1 MNPSGSEAA
10 PESARASVAPP
21 VDLRRKRI
29 LIAKPGL
36 DGHDVGAKVIAL
48 ALRDAGADVIYTG
61 LRRSADHIA
70 RVAVDE
76 GVDAVGLSIL
86 SGSHLDLVAQTRE
99 ALRSADADDVV
110 LFVGGT
116 IPASDHEPLR
126 ALGVA
131 EVFTAEDRLDDVVR
145 RVAERL

>member
-1 MNPSGSEAA
+1 MSPSGSEPPAA
-10 PESARASVAPP
+10 T

-61 LRRSADHIA
+61 LRRSADYIA
-70 RVAVDE
+70 RVALDE

-99 ALRSADADDVV
+99 ALRAADADDVV

-116 IPASDHEPLR
+116 IPADDHEPLR

-131 EVFTAEDRLDDVVR
+131 DVFTAEDRLDDVVR
-145 RVAERL
+145 RVARHLVAERL